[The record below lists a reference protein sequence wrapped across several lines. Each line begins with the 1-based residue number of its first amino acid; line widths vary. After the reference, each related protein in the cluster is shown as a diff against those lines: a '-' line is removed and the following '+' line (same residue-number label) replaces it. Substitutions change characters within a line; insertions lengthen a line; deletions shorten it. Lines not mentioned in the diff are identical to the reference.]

1 LSKSVDIVL
10 QCRRTANDRGPIGT
24 RRLHPIFT
32 VIEVSWPDAICS
44 LAVTE
49 HLPMQ
54 AASTVANAGQD
65 VRLLRTYRSASPIRP
80 ESHDCRCQSGQRH
93 GDLAILL
100 RVEAGHADLGELS
113 RRSRRGGAR

>member
-1 LSKSVDIVL
+1 
-10 QCRRTANDRGPIGT
+10 
-24 RRLHPIFT
+24 

-44 LAVTE
+44 PAVTE

-65 VRLLRTYRSASPIRP
+65 VRLLRIYRSASPIRP
-80 ESHDCRCQSGQRH
+80 ESHDCRWQSGQRH